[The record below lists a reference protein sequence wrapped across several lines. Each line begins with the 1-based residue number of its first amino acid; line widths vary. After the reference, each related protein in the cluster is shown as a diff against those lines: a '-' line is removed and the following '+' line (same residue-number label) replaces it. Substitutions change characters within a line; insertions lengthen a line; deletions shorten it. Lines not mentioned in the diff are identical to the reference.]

1 MALALEVI
9 QYFDSTGEEMVH
21 REPPQGS
28 SDIKLGAQL
37 IVQDNQWAVFYRD
50 GKALDTFTSG
60 RHTLTTLNLPLV
72 GKLVGIPFGGKQP
85 FQAQVYF
92 ISRQT
97 FTELK
102 WGTKEPITFRDSE
115 LTMVRLRA
123 FGRFSVRVAEPL
135 LFVQQ
140 LVGTKGKFTTESIE
154 DFLRDLCVARLNDL
168 LGETLKT
175 ILDLPRYY
183 DELAGGLK
191 GRVADD
197 FAKYGLELVD
207 FLIGAI
213 TPPEEVQK
221 MIDERAGMGAIGDM
235 QRYMA
240 FKAARGIEAA
250 ANNPGE
256 AGSAAG
262 LGLGAGI
269 GMMMPGMIA
278 NAMGAQGRPGGG
290 AAGPGTSGPGT
301 AGPGAAGAGAPAGGP
316 GAAGAEMGSCPK
328 CQSAVPL
335 GSKFCASC
343 GSPMPAPATCAKCQS
358 PLPAGSKFC
367 HSCGTAVAAASTLCA
382 KCQSPLPPGSKF
394 CASCGTPV

>member
-1 MALALEVI
+1 MALLEVI
-9 QYFDSTGEEMVH
+9 QHFDDSGAEIVH
-21 REPPQGS
+21 REPPTGS
-28 SDIKLGAQL
+28 ADTKLGSQL
-37 IVQDNQWAVFYRD
+37 IVQDNQWGVFYRD

-60 RHTLTTLNLPLV
+60 RHTLTTLNLPVLS
-72 GKLVGIPFGGKQP
+72 KLINLPFGGKSP

-97 FTELK
+97 FTDMK

-123 FGRFSVRVAEPL
+123 FGRFSMRVAEPS
-135 LFVQQ
+135 LFLQQ
-140 LVGTKGKFTTESIE
+140 LVGTKGRFTTDAIE

-168 LGETLKT
+168 MGETLKT

-197 FAKYGLELVD
+197 FGKYGLELVD

-256 AGSAAG
+256 AGNAAG

-278 NAMGAQGRPGGG
+278 GAMNAGRGPGAGG
-290 AAGPGTSGPGT
+290 AAGSVPLPGGS
-301 AGPGAAGAGAPAGGP
+301 PASTP
-316 GAAGAEMGSCPK
+316 CPK
-328 CQSAVPL
+328 CQTPVPV
-335 GSKFCASC
+335 GGKFCGSC
-343 GSPMPAPATCAKCQS
+343 GAVMAAPAVCAKCQ
-358 PLPAGSKFC
+358 
-367 HSCGTAVAAASTLCA
+367 T
-382 KCQSPLPPGSKF
+382 PLPPGARFCGNCGQAVAAGPTACPKCNTPVAPGTKF
-394 CASCGTPV
+394 CGNCGQGLG

>member
-1 MALALEVI
+1 MAALLEVI
-9 QYFDSTGEEMVH
+9 QHFDDSGAEIVH
-21 REPPQGS
+21 REPPSGS
-28 SDIKLGAQL
+28 ADIKLGAQL

-50 GKALDTFTSG
+50 GRARDTFTSG
-60 RHTLTTLNLPLV
+60 RHTLTTLNLPLL
-72 GKLVGIPFGGKQP
+72 GKLVGLAFGGKSP

-123 FGRFSVRVAEPL
+123 FGRFSMRVADPQIFL
-135 LFVQQ
+135 HQ
-140 LVGTKGKFTTESIE
+140 LVGTKGQYTTQAIE
-154 DFLRDLCVARLNDL
+154 DFLRDVCVARLNDL

-197 FAKYGLELVD
+197 FGKYGLELVD

-250 ANNPGE
+250 ASNPGE
-256 AGSAAG
+256 AGNAAG

-278 NAMGAQGRPGGG
+278 GAMGAQGRGPGGG
-290 AAGPGTSGPGT
+290 AVAAPGPVPS
-301 AGPGAAGAGAPAGGP
+301 GAAAGTTP
-316 GAAGAEMGSCPK
+316 CPK
-328 CQSAVPL
+328 CQSPVPA
-335 GSKFCASC
+335 GTKFCANC
-343 GSPMPAPATCAKCQS
+343 GTVVAAAGTCAKCQT
-358 PLPAGSKFC
+358 PL
-367 HSCGTAVAAASTLCA
+367 T
-382 KCQSPLPPGSKF
+382 PGSKF
-394 CASCGTPV
+394 CGNCGQAVAAAAACPKCNTPVVPGAKFCGNCGQSIG

>member
-1 MALALEVI
+1 MALLEII
-9 QYFDSTGEEMVH
+9 QHFDDSGVEMVH
-21 REPPQGS
+21 REPPSGS
-28 SDIKLGAQL
+28 ADIKLGAQL
-37 IVQDNQWAVFYRD
+37 IVQDNQWAVFFRD

-60 RHTLTTLNLPLV
+60 RHTLTTMNIPLLT
-72 GKLVGIPFGGKQP
+72 KLIALPFGGTSP

-92 ISRQT
+92 VSRQT
-97 FTELK
+97 FTEMK

-123 FGRFSVRVAEPL
+123 FGRFSTRVADPSI
-135 LFVQQ
+135 FIQQ
-140 LVGTKGKFTTESIE
+140 LVGTKGRYTSDGIE
-154 DFLRDLCVARLNDL
+154 DFLRDICVARLNDL

-191 GRVADD
+191 SRVADD
-197 FAKYGLELVD
+197 FGKYGLELVD

-250 ANNPGE
+250 ASNPGE

-269 GMMMPGMIA
+269 GMMMPQMMA
-278 NAMGAQGRPGGG
+278 QAMAQ
-290 AAGPGTSGPGT
+290 AAQAT
-301 AGPGAAGAGAPAGGP
+301 AGAPKP
-316 GAAGAEMGSCPK
+316 AA
-328 CQSAVPL
+328 
-335 GSKFCASC
+335 
-343 GSPMPAPATCAKCQS
+343 PAPATGAA
-358 PLPAGSKFC
+358 PAPTGKREIKPGMSFDEVRAVFGDPQAEVAFGDKTRWTYSDITVVFEGGKVTDVKF
-367 HSCGTAVAAASTLCA
+367 
-382 KCQSPLPPGSKF
+382 
-394 CASCGTPV
+394 

>member
-1 MALALEVI
+1 MALLDLI
-9 QYFDSTGEEMVH
+9 QHFDDTGQEIVH
-21 REPPQGS
+21 RVPPGGS
-28 SDIKLGAQL
+28 GEIKLGSQL
-37 IVQDNQWAVFYRD
+37 VVQENQWATFYRD
-50 GKALDTFTSG
+50 GKALDTFASG
-60 RHTLTTLNLPLV
+60 RHTLTTLNLPL
-72 GKLVGIPFGGKQP
+72 LTALLGIPFGGTSP
-85 FQAQVYF
+85 FTAQVYF

-102 WGTKEPITFRDSE
+102 WGTKEPIAFRDSE

-123 FGRFSVRVAEPL
+123 FGRFSMRVAEPGIFL
-135 LFVQQ
+135 QQ
-140 LVGTKGKFTTESIE
+140 LVGTVGRYTTDSIE

-168 LGETLKT
+168 VGETLKT
-175 ILDLPRYY
+175 VLDLPRYY

-221 MIDERAGMGAIGDM
+221 MIDERAGMGAIGDV

-250 ANNPGE
+250 ATNPGE

-269 GMMMPGMIA
+269 GMMMPQMIA
-278 NAMGAQGRPGGG
+278 GAMAGKAPPAAPAPSGIACARCNAAVP
-290 AAGPGTSGPGT
+290 
-301 AGPGAAGAGAPAGGP
+301 AGAKFCGSCGAPATAPAACPRCQAQVTP
-316 GAAGAEMGSCPK
+316 GTKFCGNCGASLAAATCPK
-328 CQSAVPL
+328 C
-335 GSKFCASC
+335 GN
-343 GSPMPAPATCAKCQS
+343 
-358 PLPAGSKFC
+358 
-367 HSCGTAVAAASTLCA
+367 AVAPGAS
-382 KCQSPLPPGSKF
+382 F
-394 CASCGTPV
+394 CGNCGEKLG

>member
-1 MALALEVI
+1 MAIEVI
-9 QYFDSTGEEMVH
+9 QHFDETGQGIVH
-21 REPPQGS
+21 RFPESGS
-28 SDIKLGAQL
+28 ADIKLGAQL

-50 GKALDTFTSG
+50 GKALDTFGSG
-60 RHTLTTLNLPLV
+60 RHTLATLNLPLLT
-72 GKLVGIPFGGKQP
+72 KLLSIPFGGKSP

-92 ISRQT
+92 VSRQT
-97 FTELK
+97 FTDLK
-102 WGTKEPITFRDSE
+102 WGTKEPIVFRDSE
-115 LTMVRLRA
+115 LSMVRLRA
-123 FGRFSVRVAEPL
+123 FGRFSMRVADPGI
-135 LFVQQ
+135 FIQQ
-140 LVGTKGKFTTESIE
+140 LVGTKGRYTTDAIE

-197 FAKYGLELVD
+197 YSKYGMELVD

-250 ANNPGE
+250 ASNPGE

-269 GMMMPGMIA
+269 GMMMPGMIGQ
-278 NAMGAQGRPGGG
+278 AMAGAK
-290 AAGPGTSGPGT
+290 
-301 AGPGAAGAGAPAGGP
+301 PGA
-316 GAAGAEMGSCPK
+316 SVVCPK
-328 CQSAVPL
+328 CQAAVPQ
-335 GSKFCASC
+335 GQKFCGSCGAAMGGTCPKCQALLAAGAKFCGSC
-343 GSPMPAPATCAKCQS
+343 GSA
-358 PLPAGSKFC
+358 L
-367 HSCGTAVAAASTLCA
+367 AAAACP
-382 KCQSPLPPGSKF
+382 KCNNAVEPGSKF
-394 CASCGTPV
+394 CGNCGTALA

>member
-1 MALALEVI
+1 MALEVL
-9 QYFDSTGEEMVH
+9 QYFDPTGQEIVH
-21 REPPQGS
+21 REPPSGS
-28 SDIKLGAQL
+28 TNIKLGAQL
-37 IVQDNQWAVFYRD
+37 IVQDNQWATFFRD

-60 RHTLTTLNLPLV
+60 RHTLTTMNVPLL
-72 GKLVGIPFGGKQP
+72 GKLIGLPFGGASP

-97 FTELK
+97 FTDMK

-123 FGRFSVRVAEPL
+123 FGRFSMRVADPQIFL
-135 LFVQQ
+135 GQ
-140 LVGTKGKFTTESIE
+140 LVGTKGRYTTQAIE

-175 ILDLPRYY
+175 VLDLPKSY
-183 DELAGGLK
+183 DELSGGLK

-240 FKAARGIEAA
+240 FKAARAVEAA
-250 ANNPGE
+250 ATNPGE
-256 AGSAAG
+256 TGSTAG

-278 NAMGAQGRPGGG
+278 GAMGAPGRGPGGAGGTGPGFAPGPVPGGG
-290 AAGPGTSGPGT
+290 KIGRAH
-301 AGPGAAGAGAPAGGP
+301 
-316 GAAGAEMGSCPK
+316 
-328 CQSAVPL
+328 V
-335 GSKFCASC
+335 
-343 GSPMPAPATCAKCQS
+343 
-358 PLPAGSKFC
+358 
-367 HSCGTAVAAASTLCA
+367 
-382 KCQSPLPPGSKF
+382 
-394 CASCGTPV
+394 

>member
-1 MALALEVI
+1 MALIDVI
-9 QYFDSTGEEMVH
+9 QHFDDSGAEIVH
-21 REPPQGS
+21 RFPPSGS
-28 SDIKLGAQL
+28 AAIKLGAQL
-37 IVQDNQWAVFYRD
+37 VVQENQWAVFYRD
-50 GKALDTFTSG
+50 GKALDTFASG
-60 RHTLTTLNLPLV
+60 RHTLTTLNLPL
-72 GKLVGIPFGGKQP
+72 LAALISLPFGGTSP

-102 WGTKEPITFRDSE
+102 WGTKEPIVFRDSE
-115 LTMVRLRA
+115 LSMVRLRA
-123 FGRFSVRVAEPL
+123 FGRFSVRIKEPAIFL
-135 LFVQQ
+135 QQ
-140 LVGTKGKFTTESIE
+140 LVGTMGRYTTESIE

-175 ILDLPRYY
+175 VLDLPRYY

-197 FAKYGLELVD
+197 FGKYGLELVD

-250 ANNPGE
+250 ASNPGE

-269 GMMMPGMIA
+269 GMMMPQM
-278 NAMGAQGRPGGG
+278 M
-290 AAGPGTSGPGT
+290 
-301 AGPGAAGAGAPAGGP
+301 AGAMAGRSPAPAPAGQ
-316 GAAGAEMGSCPK
+316 ACPK
-328 CQSAVPL
+328 CQAVVPEDA
-335 GSKFCASC
+335 KFCGNC
-343 GSPMPAPATCAKCQS
+343 GSPMPGATTCPKCQAAVPAGAKFCGNCGASLAAATCPKCNAQ
-358 PLPAGSKFC
+358 
-367 HSCGTAVAAASTLCA
+367 VA
-382 KCQSPLPPGSKF
+382 PGAKF
-394 CASCGTPV
+394 CANCGEKLA